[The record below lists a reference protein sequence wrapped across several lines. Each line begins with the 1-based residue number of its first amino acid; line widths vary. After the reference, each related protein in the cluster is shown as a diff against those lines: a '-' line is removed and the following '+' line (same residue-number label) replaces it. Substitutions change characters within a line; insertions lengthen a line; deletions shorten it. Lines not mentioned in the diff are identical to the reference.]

1 MVIENANFA
10 PIIIFCFKRVDT
22 LNKCVENLKSCPESE
37 ESDLI
42 IYSDAAR
49 NEYEYTKVNEVRNFL
64 KNISGFKSTTIIER
78 EINLGVDFNII
89 NGIIEMSQK
98 FDKFIIV
105 EDDIVVNHQFLS
117 FLNACLNFY
126 EHENDIIT
134 VTGFNYVKVPLQYKW
149 DCYFTGR
156 SNPWGWATW
165 SSKIKDVDW
174 EILDKDLFIDS
185 KVLQRKFNFWGS
197 DLTRMLKKTINSKI
211 RAWDIRL
218 DYFMFK
224 KNKMTI
230 YPCKNLVLNIGFN
243 RSDAS
248 NTIGYNRFKI
258 NTELYNNTN
267 FKFPD
272 FITDNKQIKYKYI
285 SRNNFFNRFITRFYK
300 LVNFYNP
307 I

>member
-1 MVIENANFA
+1 MTPA
-10 PIIIFCFKRVDT
+10 PIALFCFTRLDT
-22 LNKCVENLKSCPESE
+22 LKSCIESLKLCPESK

-49 NEYEYTKVNEVRNFL
+49 NNEEQVKVNYIRYYI
-64 KNISGFKSTTIIER
+64 KNIICFKSITIIER

-89 NGIIEMSQK
+89 NGIIEMSLK

-105 EDDIVVNHQFLS
+105 EDDLVVNHQFLS
-117 FLNACLNFY
+117 FLNASLNFY

-174 EILDKDLFIDS
+174 EILDKDLFLHS

-211 RAWDIRL
+211 RTWDIRL

>member
-1 MVIENANFA
+1 MYS
-10 PIIIFCFKRVDT
+10 PIVLFCFKRLDT
-22 LNKCVENLKSCPESE
+22 LIKCIDSLKSCPESN

-49 NEYEYTKVNEVRNFL
+49 NEDEYIKVNEVRYYL
-64 KNISGFKSTTIIER
+64 KNISGFKSITIIER
-78 EINLGVDFNII
+78 EINMGVDYNII
-89 NGIIEMSQK
+89 NGIKEMVQK

-105 EDDIVVNHQFLS
+105 EDDLVVNHQFLS
-117 FLNACLNFY
+117 FLNTSLNYY
-126 EHENDIIT
+126 EHYNDIIT

-149 DCYFTGR
+149 DCYFIRR

-165 SSKIKDVDW
+165 SNKIKDVDW
-174 EILDKDLFIDS
+174 EILDKDLFLDS
-185 KVLQRKFNFWGS
+185 KVLQRKFNYLGS
-197 DLTRMLKKTINSKI
+197 DLTRMLKNTINSKI

-248 NTIGYNRFKI
+248 NTIGYNRFKNNI
-258 NTELYNNTN
+258 EFYDNTN

-272 FITDNKQIKYKYI
+272 FITNNKQIKYKFI
-285 SRNNFFNRFITRFYK
+285 SRNSILNRIITKIFKFLNIYNSIYFF
-300 LVNFYNP
+300 
-307 I
+307 